1 MLKRWLREPLLHFL
15 LIGASLFALYGLQNE
30 EVTDNSRRIVISE
43 SDVDRL
49 ISLWEKKW
57 QRLPTQAELEGLI
70 EAQIREEV
78 LYREALAMGLDQN
91 DTIVRR
97 RLAQKVEFISADLS
111 AQVEPTEKDLQ
122 TYLESHI
129 DKFIIPGRISFQQVY
144 LNPDK
149 RGELVEA
156 DALQLLSDLRKPG
169 TISDIMAI
177 GDSFM
182 FGQQY
187 QELTEH
193 GVARQFGKEFAEKL
207 FSLPVGSWQGP
218 VFSGYGLHLVL
229 VESKVPSRQPELAEV
244 RDRVRDEWQTDQRR
258 DINEA
263 FYAELRKR
271 YDITVET
278 SADKSLNVA
287 QPENR

>member
-1 MLKRWLREPLLHFL
+1 LLKRWLREPLLHFL
-15 LIGASLFALYGLQNE
+15 LIGAALFALYGLQND
-30 EVTDNSRRIVISE
+30 EVKDDSRRIVISE

-97 RLAQKVEFISADLS
+97 RLAQKVEFISADLA
-111 AQVEPTEKDLQ
+111 AQVEPTEMDLQ
-122 TYLESHI
+122 TYLDSHI
-129 DKFIIPGRISFQQVY
+129 DKFTIPGRISFQQVY

-156 DALQLLSDLRKPG
+156 DARQLLSDLRKPG
-169 TISDIMAI
+169 TVANIMAI

-187 QELTEH
+187 KDLSEH
-193 GVARQFGKEFAEKL
+193 GVARQFGKEFAAKL
-207 FSLPVGSWQGP
+207 FTLPVGNWQGP
-218 VFSGYGLHLVL
+218 VLSGYGLHLVL
-229 VESKVPSRQPELAEV
+229 VESKVASRQPALAEV
-244 RDRVRDEWQTDQRR
+244 RDRVRDEWLTDQRR

-271 YDITVET
+271 YEISVDM
-278 SADKSLNVA
+278 SADKTVNVA
-287 QPENR
+287 QPDNR